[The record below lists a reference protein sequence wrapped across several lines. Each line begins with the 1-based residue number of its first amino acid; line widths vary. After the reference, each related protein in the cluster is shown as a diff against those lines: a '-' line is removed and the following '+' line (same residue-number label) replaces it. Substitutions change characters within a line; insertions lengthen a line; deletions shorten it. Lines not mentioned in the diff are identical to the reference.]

1 MRKVLLFSLVS
12 VMFSCAS
19 GQDTLTINGLKK
31 PVEIIKDQWGIA
43 HIYAQNEEDLF
54 FAQGYSAASDRL
66 FQMEMWRRQATG
78 TVAEILGAKDV
89 KRDVGSRLF
98 QFRGN
103 IDQELNHYH
112 PHGSSIVRSFVK
124 GINAYIAEVLKT
136 PEKLPFEFKLL
147 GIKPLPW
154 TPEIVIS
161 RHQGLLSNVQAELN
175 YGRLVQMLGADKV
188 KDLLNFHPGEPNIDL
203 DKSLDG
209 RLLSQP
215 ILELYEAFRKPLVF
229 SKEDVKVGFQETG
242 GDIDDSRFTGS
253 NNWVID
259 GKLSQS
265 GYPMLANDPHRAQS
279 TPALR
284 YWCHLNAPGW
294 NVVGGGEPTIPGI
307 SIGHNDYGAWG
318 LTIFQTDNEDLY
330 VYEVNPK
337 NANQYRY
344 KGVWENVKIITDT
357 IKVLN
362 GKPVVV
368 QLKYTRHGPVVFEDG
383 VNQKMFAVRA
393 GWLEVGC
400 SPYLASLRMNQAK
413 NWQEFREAC
422 SFSRIPGENMI
433 WADKSGAIGWQAVG
447 ISPIR
452 PNWSGLVPVP
462 GDGRYEWGG
471 YLNIKQLP
479 NSVNPKE
486 GYIVTANNNL
496 TPNDFPNRNAIGWEW
511 ASPYRAHRI
520 EEVLGSGKRQTATDF
535 MALQNDYVSLSARSL
550 VPLLKGVSSA
560 DKETEKA
567 RKLLLDWNF
576 ELAESSIPATIY
588 VEFENLVEQEF
599 LAMLVPQGA
608 RLYIKTLSTTKMVDW
623 LVSGRKEFGKNPIE
637 GRNQFMLQSLEK
649 AVQNI
654 KRRLGNDMDNWQYG
668 QLKNKHIFIAHP
680 MSGLVSTAMQEKINV
695 GPYLRGGNGETVNST
710 GDNLNQ
716 THGASFRIIVD
727 TKNWDNTLGNNSPGQ
742 SANPD
747 SPHYKD
753 LIDLWAK
760 GAYFPVYFS
769 KEKIKQVGE
778 STLILKP

>member
-154 TPEIVIS
+154 TPAIVIS

-188 KDLLNFHPGEPNIDL
+188 KDVLNFHPGEPNIDL

-599 LAMLVPQGA
+599 LTMLVPQNA

-637 GRNQFMLQSLEK
+637 GRNQFMVQCLEK

-747 SPHYKD
+747 SRHYKD